1 MTCTLDPGRIKAIS
15 LDLDDTLWPIWPV
28 IARAETALQDWLRP
42 HAPRTAAWLADAEQ
56 RLALRHEILAARP
69 EFGHD
74 LRGLRRELIHQALQR
89 HEEDTVLVDPAYEV
103 FIAERMRVEL
113 FDDARPALAW
123 LAQRL
128 PVVAVSNGN
137 ADVERIGLGRYF
149 RAGFSAQEFGVGK
162 PDARIFQAAA
172 EAVGVAPHEVLHVGD
187 DARLDVVG
195 ALDAGLQTV
204 WLNRQGHDWTHEAH
218 RPHATV
224 RDMSALCALLR
235 PQFGAGRALHGQS

>member
-1 MTCTLDPGRIKAIS
+1 MSITLELGRIKAIS

-28 IARAETALQDWLRP
+28 IARAEQALQDWLRP
-42 HAPRTAAWLADAEQ
+42 RAPKTAVWLADSEQ
-56 RLALRHEILAARP
+56 RQALRRQLLAERP
-69 EFGHD
+69 ALGHD
-74 LRGLRRELIHQALQR
+74 LRALRQELIRLALQQQ
-89 HEEDTVLVDPAYEV
+89 EEDPALVGPAYEV
-103 FIAERMRVEL
+103 FIAERMRVQL

-137 ADVERIGLGRYF
+137 ADLQRIGLGRYF
-149 RAGFSAQEFGVGK
+149 SAGFSAQEFGVGK
-162 PDARIFQAAA
+162 PDARIFHAAA

-204 WLNRQGHDWTHEAH
+204 WVNRGGQDWTHAAH

-224 RDMSALCALLR
+224 ADMSALCALLR
-235 PQFGAGRALHGQS
+235 PQFSAGSVSR